1 MSHIQVNSTLL
12 LQTNKIVLPPLII
25 EEIKTLKFVTWEF
38 FLLYGIVHP
47 LISYTKCKRV
57 VDMGEA
63 LAGTRSNY
71 AYEYSGRG
79 I

>member
-38 FLLYGIVHP
+38 FLLSGIVHP

-57 VDMGEA
+57 VYMGEA
-63 LAGTRSNY
+63 LACTRSNY